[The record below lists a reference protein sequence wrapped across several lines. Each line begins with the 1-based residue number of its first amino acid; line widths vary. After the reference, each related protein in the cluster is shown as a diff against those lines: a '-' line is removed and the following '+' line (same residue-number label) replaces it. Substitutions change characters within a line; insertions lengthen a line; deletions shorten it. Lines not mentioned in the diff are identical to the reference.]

1 MENTSEKKDKN
12 SVKKPLKHICI
23 GLVAHVDAGKTTLSE
38 GMLYLSGQI
47 RNMGRVD
54 HGDTFLDNYET
65 ERERGITI
73 FSKQA
78 EFIWNDTS
86 ITILDTPGHVD
97 FSAEMERVLQVL
109 DCAVLVVSAVDGVQA
124 HTVTLWR
131 LLKQYKIPTMI
142 FVNKMDRQEADR
154 EKLLEELKNRFGDGC
169 VEMDMQSEENRESL
183 AMCDETMLEEY
194 LSGGKIEKE
203 TVKKAVAARKVFP
216 CWFGSALKAQGIEAL
231 MSGLCEYAPSAEP
244 LPEFGAKVYQADEI
258 AKELQK
264 IGQTCYRE
272 MVRYFGKEILAL
284 DGEID
289 RPKLAGIVF
298 KEEEKLLRLNQM
310 VHPAVREYLLSE
322 IERQKE
328 EHTAYFIIEAALLLE
343 NDYRAI
349 CDEIWYIHTSEDVR
363 RQRLKES
370 RGYDDRKISE
380 IIASQLPESE
390 FYAKCDA
397 VVENDGD
404 FEETRR
410 QIGELLA

>member
-203 TVKKAVAARKVFP
+203 T
-216 CWFGSALKAQGIEAL
+216 
-231 MSGLCEYAPSAEP
+231 
-244 LPEFGAKVYQADEI
+244 
-258 AKELQK
+258 
-264 IGQTCYRE
+264 
-272 MVRYFGKEILAL
+272 
-284 DGEID
+284 
-289 RPKLAGIVF
+289 
-298 KEEEKLLRLNQM
+298 EKGGCR
-310 VHPAVREYLLSE
+310 
-322 IERQKE
+322 
-328 EHTAYFIIEAALLLE
+328 
-343 NDYRAI
+343 
-349 CDEIWYIHTSEDVR
+349 
-363 RQRLKES
+363 KES
-370 RGYDDRKISE
+370 ISV
-380 IIASQLPESE
+380 LVWFCFES
-390 FYAKCDA
+390 ARNRSAD
-397 VVENDGD
+397 VG
-404 FEETRR
+404 
-410 QIGELLA
+410 IM

>member
-54 HGDTFLDNYET
+54 HGDTFLDSYET
-65 ERERGITI
+65 ERERGLTI

-244 LPEFGAKVYQADEI
+244 LPEFGAKVYKIARDPQGNRLTYLKVTGGQLRVKDVPFAAEQSCTGKVNQIRKYSGEKYELVQTVSAGEVCAVTGLEGTYPGQGIGAQKESLLPVLEPVMTYRIELPDGCDQKRGNIRDPHPSYGRSADGSSAE
-258 AKELQK
+258 
-264 IGQTCYRE
+264 
-272 MVRYFGKEILAL
+272 
-284 DGEID
+284 DGE
-289 RPKLAGIVF
+289 RP
-298 KEEEKLLRLNQM
+298 
-310 VHPAVREYLLSE
+310 VRSSHSFRRRTHC
-322 IERQKE
+322 IQGDDQKQ
-328 EHTAYFIIEAALLLE
+328 
-343 NDYRAI
+343 
-349 CDEIWYIHTSEDVR
+349 CG
-363 RQRLKES
+363 
-370 RGYDDRKISE
+370 RGRS
-380 IIASQLPESE
+380 
-390 FYAKCDA
+390 F
-397 VVENDGD
+397 
-404 FEETRR
+404 
-410 QIGELLA
+410 

>member
-1 MENTSEKKDKN
+1 MK
-12 SVKKPLKHICI
+12 II
-23 GLVAHVDAGKTTLSE
+23 
-38 GMLYLSGQI
+38 
-47 RNMGRVD
+47 
-54 HGDTFLDNYET
+54 
-65 ERERGITI
+65 GITGGVGSGK
-73 FSKQA
+73 SK
-78 EFIWNDTS
+78 
-86 ITILDTPGHVD
+86 
-97 FSAEMERVLQVL
+97 VLE
-109 DCAVLVVSAVDGVQA
+109 C
-124 HTVTLWR
+124 
-131 LLKQYKIPTMI
+131 
-142 FVNKMDRQEADR
+142 
-154 EKLLEELKNRFGDGC
+154 LE
-169 VEMDMQSEENRESL
+169 Q
-183 AMCDETMLEEY
+183 
-194 LSGGKIEKE
+194 
-203 TVKKAVAARKVFP
+203 
-216 CWFGSALKAQGIEAL
+216 
-231 MSGLCEYAPSAEP
+231 
-244 LPEFGAKVYQADEI
+244 EFGAKVYQADEI

-264 IGQTCYRE
+264 KGQTCYRE

-397 VVENDGD
+397 VVEMTEILKKPDV
-404 FEETRR
+404 R
-410 QIGELLA
+410 

>member
-54 HGDTFLDNYET
+54 HGDTFLDSYET
-65 ERERGITI
+65 ERERGLTI

-154 EKLLEELKNRFGDGC
+154 EKLLEELKTDSETAVWRWTCSRRRTEKVLRC
-169 VEMDMQSEENRESL
+169 VMRQCLRN
-183 AMCDETMLEEY
+183 
-194 LSGGKIEKE
+194 I
-203 TVKKAVAARKVFP
+203 
-216 CWFGSALKAQGIEAL
+216 
-231 MSGLCEYAPSAEP
+231 
-244 LPEFGAKVYQADEI
+244 YQAGRS
-258 AKELQK
+258 K
-264 IGQTCYRE
+264 R
-272 MVRYFGKEILAL
+272 
-284 DGEID
+284 
-289 RPKLAGIVF
+289 
-298 KEEEKLLRLNQM
+298 RL
-310 VHPAVREYLLSE
+310 
-322 IERQKE
+322 
-328 EHTAYFIIEAALLLE
+328 
-343 NDYRAI
+343 
-349 CDEIWYIHTSEDVR
+349 
-363 RQRLKES
+363 
-370 RGYDDRKISE
+370 
-380 IIASQLPESE
+380 
-390 FYAKCDA
+390 
-397 VVENDGD
+397 
-404 FEETRR
+404 
-410 QIGELLA
+410 